1 MRILLAE
8 DDPSI
13 AAVTLEVL
21 VGEGYDVTHAAAQGE
36 ARRLA
41 QAESWDLFLV
51 DMFGASYERPGPE
64 DLAFLRELVTHGP
77 VIVVTARL
85 WAARVS
91 ASDLGVAAVLAKP
104 YDVDGLLSLIRSV
117 TGR

>member
-13 AAVTLEVL
+13 AAVTLEL
-21 VGEGYDVTHAAAQGE
+21 LAGEGYDVTHASTQGQ

-41 QAESWDLFLV
+41 RAASWDLFLV
-51 DMFGASYERPGPE
+51 DMFGASYERPGRE
-64 DLAFLRELVTHGP
+64 DRAFLRELAARGP
-77 VIVVTARL
+77 VIVVTARA

-91 ASDLGVAAVLAKP
+91 AAELGVAAILAKP
-104 YDVDGLLSLIRSV
+104 YDVVELLGLIRSV
-117 TGR
+117 TRR

>member
-13 AAVTLEVL
+13 AAVTLELL
-21 VGEGYDVTHAAAQGE
+21 VGEGYDVTHAATQE
-36 ARRLA
+36 EVRLLARA
-41 QAESWDLFLV
+41 ASWDLFLV

-64 DLAFLRELVTHGP
+64 DLAFLRELAAHGP
-77 VIVVTARL
+77 VIVITARL

-104 YDVDGLLSLIRSV
+104 YDVEGLLGLICSV